1 MTADYKQCT
10 GKQPKLAVG
19 CIRPYI
25 QWVSGMFIRDQNG
38 RRVKLTT
45 RLHLMA
51 RLRLHTTPKTSLW
64 LHGLIKCSRYRPGV
78 AQRVGRGIALL
89 FHDRD
94 TRRG

>member
-25 QWVSGMFIRDQNG
+25 QRVSGVFIRDQNG

-45 RLHLMA
+45 HLHLMA
-51 RLRLHTTPKTSLW
+51 KLRLHGAIHHFQK
-64 LHGLIKCSRYRPGV
+64 GLYGFMV
-78 AQRVGRGIALL
+78 
-89 FHDRD
+89 
-94 TRRG
+94 